1 MEVPPLRL
9 PKLSNIAVKT
19 YTRMEW
25 YFMEVFPLFILAS
38 VLIWVGQISGI
49 FNFLVGLFVYPV
61 RMLGLPDQA
70 SIVYFF
76 GFFRRDYGAAGL
88 YDLSKNGMLN
98 GNQLLVAAVTM
109 TLFLPCIA
117 QFIMNIKER
126 GWKIGVGIS
135 TFTFFFAF
143 VIGLILNSILNLFGI
158 QL

>member
-1 MEVPPLRL
+1 
-9 PKLSNIAVKT
+9 
-19 YTRMEW
+19 
-25 YFMEVFPLFILAS
+25 MEVFPLFILAS
-38 VLIWVGQISGI
+38 VLIWIGQITGI
-49 FNFLVGLFVYPV
+49 FKVLVGLFIYPV

-70 SIVYFF
+70 SVVYFF

-88 YDLSKNGMLN
+88 YDMSKAGMLN

-135 TFTFFFAF
+135 VFTFFFAF
-143 VIGLILNSILNLFGI
+143 IIGFILSSILNLSGVH
-158 QL
+158 L